1 MGNEKK
7 IIFVNE
13 IYIFFF
19 IRDKKIYILIIGWK
33 NGWNINTYIENDNSS
48 FFRYDLFVSKKITN
62 PTAIVKKRY
71 GWYCIKQLRYKN
83 HFFFLNSYTVVFLVR
98 IYSY

>member
-33 NGWNINTYIENDNSS
+33 NG
-48 FFRYDLFVSKKITN
+48 
-62 PTAIVKKRY
+62 
-71 GWYCIKQLRYKN
+71 
-83 HFFFLNSYTVVFLVR
+83 
-98 IYSY
+98 